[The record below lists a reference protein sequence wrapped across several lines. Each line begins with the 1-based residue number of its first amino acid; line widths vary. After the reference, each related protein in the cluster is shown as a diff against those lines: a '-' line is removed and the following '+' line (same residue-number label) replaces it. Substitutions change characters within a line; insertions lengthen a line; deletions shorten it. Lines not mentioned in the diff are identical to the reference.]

1 MICRSIIFSFE
12 EVTLKFISAEVTLK
26 FINAVFCVFLS
37 DNMNVLDETTTMKLF
52 ERQQI
57 QLILSIFVS
66 PFHHFLLLLFLKK
79 SKSIFHLSKSV
90 ISPIP
95 SGWEGSSHATR
106 SAPQDLSNE
115 ALVHQ

>member
-26 FINAVFCVFLS
+26 FISAVFGVFLS
-37 DNMNVLDETTTMKLF
+37 DNKNVLDETTTMKLF

-57 QLILSIFVS
+57 QLIFSIFVS

-79 SKSIFHLSKSV
+79 SKSV

-95 SGWEGSSHATR
+95 SGWESSSHATR